1 MICPVC
7 NIDMIVVEHQ
17 KIELDYCTK
26 CHGVWFDAGELELL
40 LKTTKA
46 EKDIQVHLLA
56 LSEAQTTEEK
66 RKCPICRR
74 KMRKVLIG
82 EEPKVLIDACPQQEG
97 LWFDGG
103 EVEQLIQ
110 QLEKRSAGKI
120 DSHIVSYFSNVFQM
134 KDKTNPDA
142 KQQ

>member
-1 MICPVC
+1 VICPVC

-26 CHGVWFDAGELELL
+26 CHGVWFDSGELELL
-40 LKTTKA
+40 LKTMKA

-56 LSEAQTTEEK
+56 LSETQTTEEK

-103 EVEQLIQ
+103 EVEQLIE
-110 QLEKRSAGKI
+110 QLEKRSAGKL

-134 KDKTNPDA
+134 KDKS
-142 KQQ
+142 